1 MILMFPLLQ
10 HFNPDEH
17 HSIWHTHF
25 KVNNQKEGYTK
36 NKKGILHL
44 SFANSIN
51 ITDTTILLPL
61 FRLGLRGSLLELL
74 GPLVTALTA

>member
-36 NKKGILHL
+36 TKKV
-44 SFANSIN
+44 SFTNSIN

-61 FRLGLRGSLLELL
+61 FTLGLRVSLLELL